1 MKYNRLINL
10 IKIITL
16 YMNALDVRLTRDLD
30 TKRYY
35 LWRGLLGFMK
45 REAGQNIAKNF
56 DPDGLIDESDFSE
69 KLNEARNYVEEKLKE
84 RKILSPKIEDID
96 ENNKRITKLY
106 NEPTF
111 KEHTIGMLSRYKVA
125 MVELGK
131 LHVFQPFLNEEYI
144 DELSKKFEKLN
155 GNDEEALFKF
165 CLPLREEVEKHLANA
180 SFNPVTN
187 TFSLVTENLDL
198 RIIGN
203 VNGTDPITGRTFFG
217 FAFGSGL
224 PQMSIVKFKDFY
236 FIKNGYHRAFA
247 LYKKKVKSAPFIVLE
262 TDQFINTGANQPGFF
277 DYDTIYQYSPILED
291 FDSKAALILPRRR
304 LRAILSIHGEI
315 QFLPI

>member
-1 MKYNRLINL
+1 MG
-10 IKIITL
+10 
-16 YMNALDVRLTRDLD
+16 ALNVLTRDKD
-30 TKRYY
+30 AKRYY
-35 LWRGLLGFMK
+35 SWRSLLGFMK

-56 DPDGLIDESDFSE
+56 DPEGLIDESDFLE
-69 KLNEARNYVEEKLKE
+69 KLNEARNYVEEKLKG
-84 RKILSPKIEDID
+84 RKILSPKIEAID
-96 ENNKRITKLY
+96 ENKERIIKLKK
-106 NEPTF
+106 EPTF
-111 KEHTIGMLSRYKVA
+111 KEHIAGMLPRNEIA
-125 MVELGK
+125 MVEVGK

-144 DELSKKFEKLN
+144 DELCEKFEKLN
-155 GNDEEALFKF
+155 RNDEEALFKF

-187 TFSLVTENLDL
+187 TFSLVTENLDF

-203 VNGTDPITGRTFFG
+203 VNGTDTNTGRTFSG

-247 LYKKKVKSAPFIVLE
+247 LYKMKVRSAPFIVLE
-262 TDQFINTGANQPGFF
+262 TDESKNTGINQPGFF
-277 DYDTIYQYSPILED
+277 DYDTISQYSPILED

-304 LRAILSIHGEI
+304 IRAILSIHGEI